1 MTNLSMV
8 RHLRT
13 AILRLIRKKI
23 METVLYKKYTIAIPV
38 MSQMKRIQTTRNV
51 SPVHLTQYM
60 IVEMDKG
67 KNKLIQV
74 HMILNIPF

>member
-13 AILRLIRKKI
+13 AILRLLRTKI

>member
-1 MTNLSMV
+1 
-8 RHLRT
+8 
-13 AILRLIRKKI
+13 